1 MPDAVYDDI
10 QVPEVRLSNVT
21 ETVSGHTRDQG
32 VQAGCVQPVQITY
45 ENYKPSDGFEEAT
58 FGAEQTDEIKYQ
70 NYKSSEEFNPA
81 EARLN
86 EHFGEQYLQ
95 NDNESP
101 S

>member
-1 MPDAVYDDI
+1 MP
-10 QVPEVRLSNVT
+10 LNVT

-45 ENYKPSDGFEEAT
+45 ENYKSSDGYEEAIV
-58 FGAEQTDEIKYQ
+58 GAEQTDEIKYQ
-70 NYKSSEEFNPA
+70 NYKSSEEINPT

-86 EHFGEQYLQ
+86 EHSGEQCLQ
-95 NDNESP
+95 NYNECP